1 MPLTDSQNRTD
12 EKEPHPNR
20 VRYKRFRRLRASVLH
35 VLGLVSKRD
44 LLALEKRLDTLN
56 REFRRQTA
64 LLNRARRGEIVKMHG
79 LAGIG
84 GRLNYVERNLH
95 ALIRGQFVDRTTLPF
110 PQRILAQRFHIRS
123 RYEEDGITLALL
135 NLTGTTDRRFLD
147 LGTGAN
153 GGNTGFLAET
163 CGWTGLMVDCKADRA
178 KRLRRRFTR
187 YGVDTKELW
196 ITRDN
201 VNQLARDHRLDGE
214 IDLLSLDLDGYEY
227 WVWRALDACS
237 PRMVLLRFNAAFGA
251 DRAVTAPYDSLV
263 ENDRAMIAHYHGA
276 SLAAVEHL
284 GREKGYRL
292 VMVEPRG
299 VYAYLLRN
307 DVAPEIP
314 ASTARALHPHADA
327 DTKPLFDRFAEARLP
342 LVDVASED
350 GTR

>member
-1 MPLTDSQNRTD
+1 ML
-12 EKEPHPNR
+12 EL
-20 VRYKRFRRLRASVLH
+20 FRRLRARVLH
-35 VLGLVSKRD
+35 ALGLVSKPD
-44 LLALEKRLDTLN
+44 LLALETRLDKLD
-56 REFRRQTA
+56 REFRRQTR
-64 LLNRARRGEIVKMHG
+64 LLKRARRA
-79 LAGIG
+79 LAAATGDIAQLRRVLGTG
-84 GRLNYVERNLH
+84 GRMNHVERNLH

-123 RYEEDGITLALL
+123 QYEEDGITLALIT
-135 NLTGTTDRRFLD
+135 LTGTTDRRFLD

-163 CGWTGLMVDCKADRA
+163 CGWTGLMVDGHAALA
-178 KRLRRRFTR
+178 KRLRRRFGR
-187 YGVDTKELW
+187 YGVDTKELR

-201 VNQLARDHRLDGE
+201 VNQLARDHRMDGE
-214 IDLLSLDLDGYEY
+214 IDLLSLDLDGHDY
-227 WVWRALDACS
+227 WVWRALDACA

-251 DRAVTAPYDSLV
+251 DRAVTVPYDSLL
-263 ENDRAMIAHYHGA
+263 ENDRATIVRYHGA

-292 VMVEPRG
+292 VMVEPTG

-307 DVAPEIP
+307 DVAPGIP

-327 DTKPLFDRFAEARLP
+327 DTQPLFDLLDKARLP

>member
-1 MPLTDSQNRTD
+1 MATAEQKRTLML
-12 EKEPHPNR
+12 EL
-20 VRYKRFRRLRASVLH
+20 FGRLRARVLH

-44 LLALEKRLDTLN
+44 LLALETRLDTLS
-56 REFRRQTA
+56 REFRRQTR
-64 LLNRARRGEIVKMHG
+64 LLKRAQRGLAAATGEIVQIHG
-79 LAGIG
+79 LVGTG
-84 GRLNYVERNLH
+84 GRLNHVERNLH

-123 RYEEDGITLALL
+123 QYEEDGITLALI
-135 NLTGTTDRRFLD
+135 NVTGTTNRRFLE
-147 LGTGAN
+147 LGSGLN

-163 CGWTGLMVDCKADRA
+163 CGWTGLMVDGNADLA
-178 KRLRRRFTR
+178 TRLRRRFAR
-187 YGVDTKELW
+187 YGVDAKELW

-214 IDLLSLDLDGYEY
+214 IDLLSLDLDGNDY

-251 DRAVTAPYDSLV
+251 DRAVTVPYISPV
-263 ENDRAMIAHYHGA
+263 KNDRATMVHYHGA

-284 GREKGYRL
+284 GQEKGYRL

-314 ASTARALHPHADA
+314 AATARALHPHADA
-327 DTKPLFDRFAEARLP
+327 DTQPLFNRLAKKRLP

-350 GTR
+350 GQR